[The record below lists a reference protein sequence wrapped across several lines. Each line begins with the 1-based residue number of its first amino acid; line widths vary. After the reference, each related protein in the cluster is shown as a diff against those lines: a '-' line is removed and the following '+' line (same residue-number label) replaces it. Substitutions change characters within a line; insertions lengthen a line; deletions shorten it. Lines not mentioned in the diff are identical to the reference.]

1 MKIKKRRARRTG
13 LGLIII
19 IVLIVC
25 GIVTYKRQELDM
37 ANAKSTSRIAELE
50 REINNAKEEAIE
62 IQEMKAY
69 VQTLK
74 YIEEMARKKLGLV
87 YKDEIIFKSLD

>member
-1 MKIKKRRARRTG
+1 
-13 LGLIII
+13 
-19 IVLIVC
+19 
-25 GIVTYKRQELDM
+25 M